1 MGLGVS
7 RAPPP
12 VCGMGLL
19 NLDQETAFGSV
30 EASSVLSAAAAAAGA
45 QEEKPRVRSPGN
57 AAQDQVGRRWGGT
70 REGSQFCEGNFSVKI
85 HAKKWASELGVQGP
99 DKTRRGD
106 LPLPPP
112 EGRKN
117 AKPGEMGRKFPETPP
132 RIRKNKKRHEILPS
146 SK

>member
-1 MGLGVS
+1 MGDFF
-7 RAPPP
+7 A
-12 VCGMGLL
+12 
-19 NLDQETAFGSV
+19 
-30 EASSVLSAAAAAAGA
+30 
-45 QEEKPRVRSPGN
+45 
-57 AAQDQVGRRWGGT
+57 
-70 REGSQFCEGNFSVKI
+70 REFSVKI

-112 EGRKN
+112 APEGRKN
-117 AKPGEMGRKFPETPP
+117 ANPGEMGRKFPETPP